1 MEDPTQKWN
10 SQSYTIKLNVLCI
23 QMDDNEFRPYKIQR
37 TLHFKR
43 GLKETIRG
51 KMSPQARGY
60 NDLDEAISEASS
72 KIEFI

>member
-1 MEDPTQKWN
+1 
-10 SQSYTIKLNVLCI
+10 
-23 QMDDNEFRPYKIQR
+23 MDDNEFRPYKIQR